1 MDKQRYIIKP
11 STFAYDGMN
20 TIEEILGEYNGYLGV
35 LDSNDLKKEYIERS
49 REFSSSPTIFNVRM
63 FLRVKEKMLERG
75 FNLETMEIEQGESK
89 SL

>member
-20 TIEEILGEYNGYLGV
+20 TIEEILGEYNGYLSV
-35 LDSNDLKKEYIERS
+35 LSSKDLKQEYLQRS
-49 REFSSSPTIFNVRM
+49 KEFSSYPTIFNVRM
-63 FLRVKEKMLERG
+63 YLKVKEKMLERG
-75 FNLETMEIEQGESK
+75 FNLETMEIQEEGR

>member
-35 LDSNDLKKEYIERS
+35 LGNNDLKQEYLLR
-49 REFSSSPTIFNVRM
+49 RGEFSSSPTIFNVRM
-63 FLRVKEKMLERG
+63 YLKVKEKMLEKG
-75 FNLETMEIEQGESK
+75 FNLDTLDLEGSER

>member
-35 LDSNDLKKEYIERS
+35 LSSKDLKQEYLQR
-49 REFSSSPTIFNVRM
+49 RQEFSSNPIIFNVRM
-63 FLRVKEKMLERG
+63 YLKAKEKMLERG
-75 FNLETMEIEQGESK
+75 FNLETMELNGEEK

>member
-11 STFAYDGMN
+11 STIAYDGMN

-35 LDSNDLKKEYIERS
+35 LSSKDLKQEYLQRSKE
-49 REFSSSPTIFNVRM
+49 FGSSPTIFNVRM
-63 FLRVKEKMLERG
+63 YLKVKEKMLERG
-75 FNLETMEIEQGESK
+75 FNMETLEIQEEGK

>member
-1 MDKQRYIIKP
+1 MEKQRFIIKP

-20 TIEEILGEYNGYLGV
+20 TIEEILGEYNGYLGL
-35 LDSNDLKKEYIERS
+35 LDNNDLKQEYLTRS
-49 REFSSSPTIFNVRM
+49 KEFSSSPTIYNVRM

-75 FNLETMEIEQGESK
+75 FNLDTLENENNAR

>member
-35 LDSNDLKKEYIERS
+35 LGTNDLKQEYLLRS
-49 REFSSSPTIFNVRM
+49 GEFSSSPTIFNVRM
-63 FLRVKEKMLERG
+63 FLRVKEKMLEKG
-75 FNLETMEIEQGESK
+75 FNLETLEIEGNERSM
-89 SL
+89 